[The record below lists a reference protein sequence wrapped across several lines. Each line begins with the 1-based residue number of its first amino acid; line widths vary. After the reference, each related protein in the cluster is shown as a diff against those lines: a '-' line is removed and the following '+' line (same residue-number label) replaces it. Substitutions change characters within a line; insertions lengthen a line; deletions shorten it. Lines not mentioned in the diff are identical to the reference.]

1 MCWISQSRAETRAL
15 AQGLAAALRTADVAG
30 RAGPAGLAEALRT
43 ADVAGRAGP
52 AGPSDALRTADVV
65 DVAGIA
71 GAAGRAGAVGPAGEA
86 APAVP
91 GAAPAAQD
99 EAEEAEEALVVA
111 LAGPLGAGKTLFATG
126 VAEALGID
134 PAWLQSPTF
143 AIAVEFP
150 LPPGASHQRLVHA
163 DFYRLESAD
172 ELELAGLTDWL
183 AAGTLLLVEWADRFA
198 DALPEKRLE
207 LRIDPEGENARRLRA
222 RAQGAVA
229 KAVLERWREQCP

>member
-1 MCWISQSRAETRAL
+1 MCWISRSRAETRTL
-15 AQGLAAALRTADVAG
+15 AQGLAAALRSV
-30 RAGPAGLAEALRT
+30 
-43 ADVAGRAGP
+43 
-52 AGPSDALRTADVV
+52 
-65 DVAGIA
+65 
-71 GAAGRAGAVGPAGEA
+71 GAVESTA
-86 APAVP
+86 APERGAP
-91 GAAPAAQD
+91 GAAQPGVEEPGDAPVPGTPVQTPPVPAASGVGAQSGD
-99 EAEEAEEALVVA
+99 EAEEALVVA
-111 LAGPLGAGKTLFATG
+111 LSGPLGAGKTLFAKG

-150 LPPGASHQRLVHA
+150 LPPGASCQRLVHA

-207 LRIDPEGENARRLRA
+207 LCIDTLRIDREGENARRFSA
-222 RAQGAVA
+222 RAHGAA
-229 KAVLERWREQCP
+229 AEAVLKRWREQCP